1 VYFSQNK
8 LKKKKNCQWDW
19 SRSLKNFSLMVNVCI
34 IFLGKKNTKS
44 VYVVTGICNKL
55 NGNVFKATFDMQK

>member
-1 VYFSQNK
+1 
-8 LKKKKNCQWDW
+8 
-19 SRSLKNFSLMVNVCI
+19 MVNVCI
-34 IFLGKKNTKS
+34 IFLVKKNTKS